1 MGDVA
6 AYDRLIADQEALLNV
21 YRCRF
26 GVDTHAVPGGCADGA
41 PAQPAAP
48 PGDFQSTPTAQ
59 DIEARD
65 QLIAA
70 QENLL
75 NAYRCQHDIDTH
87 IVPGGCADGASA
99 QTGDTAGRYTAIS
112 AGQSHSC
119 AIDTAGA
126 IKCWGLNA
134 AGQADAPEGGG
145 YTAISAGW
153 DHSCAIDTA
162 GAIDCWGANGAGQ
175 ADAPKG
181 GGYTAISAGPGSFS
195 CAIDTAGAIDCWGW
209 NGAGQTDAPKGGGY
223 TAISAGLNHSCAIA
237 TDQTIACWG
246 VNAAGQ
252 TDAPK
257 GGGYTAIAVGWD
269 HSCAIA
275 ADQTIAC
282 WGASGL
288 GLTDAPEGRYTAIS
302 AGSGW
307 FSCAI
312 DTAGA
317 IDCWG
322 DNAVLVT
329 DAPEGRYTAIS
340 AGSGLFLCAIDTAGA
355 IKCWGANEDGQT
367 DGPQAPAAITPA
379 SGAVLIEVPAD
390 APEGRCAEQ
399 ASRGGYAWEN
409 CAWEPYRD
417 NPEHNRALSDA
428 DADALIGVIWEEVEV
443 EGKPADPPTS
453 ALVPTNAATACALG
467 GVVLGCYDFEAHHI
481 TRSDAF
487 TETLLHEVA
496 HALMRDHPSVAECDQ
511 ATFDSELQGCFH
523 NDVFRCVADH
533 LFTEYAG
540 IPTAGV
546 CGTSESSDD
555 PACLPFLEFEGLV
568 TSCLVEGTSWVR
580 LESLNPGFL
589 YVHSFLLSESNTFDH
604 PYDDDTPTLNILCED
619 GSLSVFVD
627 FDGQRISG
635 QQALSGK
642 IPVYYERDGSP
653 PHPLENVLWEESEN
667 NEHALAPNP
676 IEFADWL
683 TATQELTFTAWNHDE
698 SLIGTIVFDTTGA
711 AREINRVLSACGM
724 SFYRPPNPTP
734 AALAAPGR

>member
-1 MGDVA
+1 MVPGGSAAAQFMGDVA
-6 AYDRLIADQEALLNV
+6 ARDRLIADQEALLNV

-99 QTGDTAGRYTAIS
+99 QTGDTAAGRYTAIAAGGWHS
-112 AGQSHSC
+112 CATDTAGAIGCWGRNSSGEADPPEGRYTAIAAGQSHSC

-126 IKCWGLNA
+126 IGCWGDN
-134 AGQADAPEGGG
+134 
-145 YTAISAGW
+145 YS
-153 DHSCAIDTA
+153 
-162 GAIDCWGANGAGQ
+162 
-175 ADAPKG
+175 
-181 GGYTAISAGPGSFS
+181 
-195 CAIDTAGAIDCWGW
+195 
-209 NGAGQTDAPKGGGY
+209 GQTDAPEGRY
-223 TAISAGLNHSCAIA
+223 TAIS
-237 TDQTIACWG
+237 
-246 VNAAGQ
+246 
-252 TDAPK
+252 P
-257 GGGYTAIAVGWD
+257 GWQ

-282 WGASGL
+282 WGDINNRQ
-288 GLTDAPEGRYTAIS
+288 TTAPEGRYTAIS
-302 AGSGW
+302 GGYNH
-307 FSCAI
+307 SCAI
-312 DTAGA
+312 NTAG
-317 IDCWG
+317 
-322 DNAVLVT
+322 T
-329 DAPEGRYTAIS
+329 
-340 AGSGLFLCAIDTAGA
+340 
-355 IKCWGANEDGQT
+355 IKCWGANDYGQI
-367 DGPQAPAAITPA
+367 DPPQAPAATTPA
-379 SGAVLIEVPAD
+379 SGAVLILVPAD
-390 APEGRCAEQ
+390 APEGRCAEHV
-399 ASRGGYAWEN
+399 SRGGYAWEN
-409 CAWEPYRD
+409 CAWEQYRD
-417 NPEHNRALSDA
+417 NPEHNRALSNA

-443 EGKPADPPTS
+443 EGKPAAPPTS
-453 ALVPTNAATACALG
+453 ALVPANATACAAGG
-467 GVVLGCYDFEAHHI
+467 GVVVGCYDFEAHHI
-481 TRSDAF
+481 ARSDAF

-496 HALMRDHPSVAECDQ
+496 HALMRDHPSIAECDQ
-511 ATFDSELQGCFH
+511 AAFDSELQRCFH

-546 CGTSESSDD
+546 CGTQESSDD

-580 LESLNPGFL
+580 LESLVPGFL
-589 YVHSFLLSESNTFDH
+589 YVHSLLLSESNTFDH
-604 PYDDDTPTLNILCED
+604 PHDDDTPTLNVLCED

-653 PHPLENVLWEESEN
+653 PHPLENMLWEESEN

-676 IEFADWL
+676 IEFSDWL
-683 TATQELTFTAWNHDE
+683 TATQELTFTARNHDD

-711 AREINRVLSACGM
+711 AREINRILNACGM

-734 AALAAPGR
+734 AALATPGR